1 MKILQIK
8 KHGSY
13 EICVSDNGMNVV
25 KDSLACVVPLNFDY
39 YGVRDGFP
47 DSRLDHE
54 LEIGECAL
62 DFYYHVDFSK
72 RDDAI
77 DDLKKR
83 FVSDFES
90 LEKVCENMGF
100 KLECTRLK
108 NIYNIKVLT
117 MVVPFR
123 FRIRGI

>member
-1 MKILQIK
+1 MRRQ
-8 KHGSY
+8 GSY
-13 EICVSDNGMNVV
+13 EICVSDNGIDVV
-25 KDSLACVVPLNFDY
+25 KDSIECAVPLNFDY

-83 FVSDFES
+83 FISDLES
-90 LEKVCENMGF
+90 LEKICEDMSF
-100 KLECTRLK
+100 KLEITRLK

-117 MVVPFR
+117 MVIPFQ
-123 FRIRGI
+123 FRIIGI